1 MAAVFGGGPPCLRVR
16 GWASGESAR
25 QPTHNRSR
33 SPRCGAL
40 QAAKRHLR
48 LRENQFF
55 LSLLATKAL
64 QGFAGLSSF
73 DCCCRGWWELQERL
87 RWCTLVFFLAV
98 HLVKDYIN
106 GGSMNCVGAPSY
118 FSLFFQIFSPIISSF
133 LLRICEQ
140 LEEEAFIRSSFLP
153 SFLPACLPVFA
164 SRLLA
169 TERSFPMSRSQ
180 G

>member
-1 MAAVFGGGPPCLRVR
+1 VAAVFGGGPPCLRVR

-48 LRENQFF
+48 LRISLF
-55 LSLLATKAL
+55 LSLFATKAL
-64 QGFAGLSSF
+64 QGCAGLSSF
-73 DCCCRGWWELQERL
+73 DCCRGWWELQERL

-118 FSLFFQIFSPIISSF
+118 FSLFFQIFLPVISSF

-140 LEEEAFIRSSFLP
+140 VEEEAFIRSSFLP
-153 SFLPACLPVFA
+153 SFLPVFA